1 MKTKKAISM
10 GMWMSGSEW
19 TLHGHYV
26 GIIPALVWDHYEIW
40 L

>member
-19 TLHGHYV
+19 TLHGHYP
-26 GIIPALVWDHYEIW
+26 GFSMGSL
-40 L
+40 